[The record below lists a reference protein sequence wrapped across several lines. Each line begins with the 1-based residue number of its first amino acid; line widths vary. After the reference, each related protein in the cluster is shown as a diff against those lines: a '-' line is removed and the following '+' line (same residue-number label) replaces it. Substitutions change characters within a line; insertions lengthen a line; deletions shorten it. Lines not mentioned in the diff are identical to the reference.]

1 MDRRFIN
8 RTNKRLKV
16 LGALKNDFDQMAREY
31 VGRIEDPTLKKQL
44 LEAKQAALKGD
55 RSKAEALLKK
65 LQTK

>member
-1 MDRRFIN
+1 MDRNFIN

-16 LGALKNDFDQMAREY
+16 LGKLKQDFNQMARDY
-31 VGRIEDPTLKKQL
+31 IGQIDYPALKKQL

-55 RSKAEALLKK
+55 RSKAEALLKT